1 MKGSEKAEQKKMIN
15 QTMSDSHAFKQM
27 INTAQPTRQASVKA
41 PANRKGPLLYNNVY
55 GVSDSGD
62 IRLTV
67 NASKNLFGN
76 GSQKLQVSEPFSA
89 YLAPGNKSMIPF
101 NKGTSDEKI
110 NSDLLTHLQGMQY
123 MKTGAKSS

>member
-1 MKGSEKAEQKKMIN
+1 M
-15 QTMSDSHAFKQM
+15 
-27 INTAQPTRQASVKA
+27 
-41 PANRKGPLLYNNVY
+41 Y

-89 YLAPGNKSMIPF
+89 YLASGNKSMIPF